1 VPLVLDHI
9 DPKHTAIIVVDME
22 NDFVAEGAPLDTP
35 MGREII
41 PKLQQLLAHARET
54 GMRVIYTTHVHRRDG
69 SDMGLYGE
77 IWPPIAMR
85 AGLVDGE
92 PGIDIYHEVAPAE
105 NEPVLKKHRYSGFV
119 GTDLD
124 IILRTQKIDTVAVTG
139 VTTENCCHATARD
152 AMFNGYRVA
161 FISDATGTFDYP
173 DIGFGEIP
181 AAEVHRVSLGI
192 LGVSTAHV
200 MNVDEFIQRS
210 GTNRRP
216 GDDVAADRK

>member
-1 VPLVLDHI
+1 MPLVIDHI
-9 DPKHTAIIVVDME
+9 DPEHTAIIVVDME

-35 MGREII
+35 MGRDIM
-41 PKLQQLLAHARET
+41 PKLKQILEHARST

-77 IWPPIAMR
+77 IWPPIEMR
-85 AGLVDGE
+85 IGLVDGE
-92 PGIDIYHEVAPAE
+92 PGIDIHPEIG
-105 NEPVLKKHRYSGFV
+105 PVKDEIVIKKHRYSGFF

-124 IILRTQKIDTVAVTG
+124 IILRTEKIDTVAVTG

-152 AMFNGYRVA
+152 AMFHGYRVA

-173 DIGFGEIP
+173 DVGFGEIP

-200 MNVDEFIQRS
+200 MDTDAFIKLGSAGRRS
-210 GTNRRP
+210 GSQ
-216 GDDVAADRK
+216 AAE

>member
-1 VPLVLDHI
+1 MGRDILPNLKRILDH
-9 DPKHTAIIVVDME
+9 
-22 NDFVAEGAPLDTP
+22 
-35 MGREII
+35 
-41 PKLQQLLAHARET
+41 ARKT

-77 IWPPIAMR
+77 IWPPIEMR

-92 PGIDIYHEVAPAE
+92 PGVEIYPEIAPAE
-105 NEPVLKKHRYSGFV
+105 NEPVIKKHRYSGFM

-124 IILRTQKIDTVAVTG
+124 MILRTQKIDNVAVTG

-173 DIGFGEIP
+173 DIGFGELP

-200 MNVDEFIQRS
+200 MNTDEFIQRS
-210 GTNRRP
+210 AANRRP
-216 GDDVAADRK
+216 GDQAAE